1 MQPTGAPS
9 RARRSWSKTLGR
21 QCSPMAYWIIGAV
34 VLGIA
39 ALAVACGRRGSLPA
53 QPLSTGVDSVFV
65 FVRVPESIQ
74 PLDRASKY
82 EDPLQV
88 ALEEAKLGEVTGGG
102 SQMSA
107 PKADGSSDIEWVGI
121 DVELVSLDQGLG
133 FLKQQL
139 IRLGVPK
146 GTVLEYERAGK
157 QVEEVV
163 H

>member
-1 MQPTGAPS
+1 MT
-9 RARRSWSKTLGR
+9 
-21 QCSPMAYWIIGAV
+21 YWITGVV
-34 VLGIA
+34 VLGIV
-39 ALAVACGRRGSLPA
+39 ALAIACRRQSSLPA
-53 QPLSTGVDSVFV
+53 QPSPTGAGSVFV

-82 EDPLQV
+82 EDPLQL
-88 ALEEAKLGEVTGGG
+88 ALDEAKLGEVTGGG
-102 SQMSA
+102 SQMSE
-107 PKADGSSDIEWVGI
+107 PKTDGSRDIEWVGI

-133 FLKQQL
+133 VLKREL

-157 QVEEVV
+157 QVEERV

>member
-1 MQPTGAPS
+1 
-9 RARRSWSKTLGR
+9 
-21 QCSPMAYWIIGAV
+21 
-34 VLGIA
+34 
-39 ALAVACGRRGSLPA
+39 
-53 QPLSTGVDSVFV
+53 VFV

-82 EDPLQV
+82 EDPLQS
-88 ALEEAKLGEVTGGG
+88 ALEQAKLGEVTGGG
-102 SQMSA
+102 SLMSA
-107 PKADGSSDIEWVGI
+107 PKADGSRDIRWVGI
-121 DVELVSLDQGLG
+121 DVELASLDQGLG

-157 QVEEVV
+157 QVEDPV